1 LLINHPRYSTD
12 FRTDQ
17 LESSSAFKLDEAT
30 KGWLLRLDA
39 DGDWR
44 RMCWLPH
51 KRRED
56 GQVLACSGQ
65 RVVIGAQGGLMT
77 ILDFSDMI

>member
-1 LLINHPRYSTD
+1 LLINHSCYSPD

-17 LESSSAFKLDEAT
+17 LESSSAFKLDEAK
-30 KGWLLRLDA
+30 KGWLLRLGA

-44 RMCWLPH
+44 RMCWLPYE
-51 KRRED
+51 RRKD
-56 GQVLACSGQ
+56 GKVLACCGQ